1 MYSVFPYLDNLFLG
15 TLNPNEN
22 LNPSDPKFC
31 ELQKQACELEDQIES
46 KLYYLDKDLFHAM
59 LHTRGSA
66 SAMEVREAFAV
77 GYQIATN
84 LLLEALGFCKHDEEG
99 GETN

>member
-1 MYSVFPYLDNLFLG
+1 MCPIFPYLDNLYFG
-15 TLNPNEN
+15 NLNPNEN
-22 LNPSDPKFC
+22 LHSSDPEFN
-31 ELQKQACELEDQIES
+31 EIQKQACELEDQIES
-46 KLYYLDKDLFHAM
+46 KLNLLDKDLFHAM

-84 LLLEALGFCKHDEEG
+84 LLLEALGFRKQDEEG